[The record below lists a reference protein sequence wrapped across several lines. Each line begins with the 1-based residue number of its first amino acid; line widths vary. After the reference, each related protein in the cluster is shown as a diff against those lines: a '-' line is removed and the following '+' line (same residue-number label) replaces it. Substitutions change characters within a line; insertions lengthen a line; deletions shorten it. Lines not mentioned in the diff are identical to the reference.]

1 MQKSE
6 EEGRRQRDPGKP
18 GVAAELVCL
27 RSTGERASVSRA
39 KKRDAGDESRVV
51 THWGADRP
59 EGWWLVVVG
68 KRWRALRRG
77 VTRYELDI
85 ITGWLRQLV
94 MNRTARQEAETHWQS
109 PAGRQVCNKGS
120 WNGRWC

>member
-85 ITGWLRQLV
+85 NRMAQAAGYEQNSKTGSRDPLAVSCRKTGVQ
-94 MNRTARQEAETHWQS
+94 
-109 PAGRQVCNKGS
+109 
-120 WNGRWC
+120 